1 MEKMDNINEQI
12 GNCSKEIDLRNNQMK
27 MLEVK
32 NK

>member
-1 MEKMDNINEQI
+1 MEKMDNTKEQMS
-12 GNCSKEIDLRNNQMK
+12 NCSKEIGLRNNQMK